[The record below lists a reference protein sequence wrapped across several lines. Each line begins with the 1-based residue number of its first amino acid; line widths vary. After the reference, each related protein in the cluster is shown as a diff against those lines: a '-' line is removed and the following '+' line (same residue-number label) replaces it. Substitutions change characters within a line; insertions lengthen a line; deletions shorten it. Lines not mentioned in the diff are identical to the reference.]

1 LQLKRIAYIETLPAI
16 DKKTMNVIEVELSK
30 DYLITKHSKETDYSD
45 VFQTKTKLL
54 NEIPEPKDCLIAFFK
69 SFPPFFI
76 KLLLFRERIVKIF
89 RLKTA
94 TKTTREERDK
104 ILNEF
109 EGKIG
114 DSIAIFQVIDKNNV
128 ELLTGQT
135 DKHLDFKLS
144 FISYEKDNHAII
156 ELATTVNIHN
166 LLGRIYFFFVRPI
179 HRFYIKRILKEMV
192 KKLIKKS

>member
-1 LQLKRIAYIETLPAI
+1 
-16 DKKTMNVIEVELSK
+16 MNVIEIELNK
-30 DYLITKHSKETDYSD
+30 DYLITKHSKEIDYSD
-45 VFQTKTKLL
+45 VYQTKTKSL
-54 NEIPEPKDCLIAFFK
+54 NEIPEPKDCMIAFFK

-76 KLLLFRERIVKIF
+76 KLLLFRERIAKIF
-89 RLKTA
+89 GLKTA
-94 TKTTREERDK
+94 TKATREERDK

-109 EGKIG
+109 EGKLG
-114 DSIAIFQVIDKNNV
+114 DSIAIFQVIEKSNV

-166 LLGRIYFFFVRPI
+166 LLGRMYFFFVKPI
-179 HRFYIKRILKEMV
+179 HRFYMRRILKRMV
-192 KKLIKKS
+192 KEVIKKSW